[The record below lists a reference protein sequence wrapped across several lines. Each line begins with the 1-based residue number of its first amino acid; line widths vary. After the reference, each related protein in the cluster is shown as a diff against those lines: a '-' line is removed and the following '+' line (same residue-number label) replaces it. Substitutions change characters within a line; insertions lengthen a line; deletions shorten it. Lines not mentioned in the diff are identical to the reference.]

1 MYIQE
6 LLYTAD
12 LHLIVKVA
20 LISLS
25 VAIGCLIGWRITR
38 TKRNIQNIP
47 TKNAEVF
54 TSTENSTVHFQED
67 MKEINPTSVEFTK
80 KARKPIKKIIV
91 KVIILIPF
99 IYTEAP

>member
-12 LHLIVKVA
+12 IHLIVKVA

-25 VAIGCLIGWRITR
+25 VMIGCLIGWHSTR

-54 TSTENSTVHFQED
+54 TSTENSTVHSREGV
-67 MKEINPTSVEFTK
+67 ISVTVSTTDTIK
-80 KARKPIKKIIV
+80 KTGKLPKKIIV
-91 KVIILIPF
+91 S
-99 IYTEAP
+99 

>member
-1 MYIQE
+1 MHIQE

-25 VAIGCLIGWRITR
+25 AAIGCLIGWRITR

-47 TKNAEVF
+47 TK
-54 TSTENSTVHFQED
+54 NSTVHFQED

-80 KARKPIKKIIV
+80 KARKPIKIKKIIV
-91 KVIILIPF
+91 S
-99 IYTEAP
+99 